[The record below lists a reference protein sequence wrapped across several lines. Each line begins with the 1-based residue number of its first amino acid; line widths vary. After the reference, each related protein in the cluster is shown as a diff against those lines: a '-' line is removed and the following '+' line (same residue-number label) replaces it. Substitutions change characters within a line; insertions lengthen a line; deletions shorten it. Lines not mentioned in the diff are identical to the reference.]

1 MRPIDMKTVLLV
13 GAFSLLSVVAALG
26 WTRNPTPQPLTPQP
40 ATYTA
45 DAPVAPRPAYYVTP
59 APRPSARRQ
68 YSDRP
73 SAYSSQPSVKPR
85 STKKSIAIV
94 AGTAGVG
101 AAIGALTG
109 GGRGAAIGALAGGG
123 AGFVY
128 DRLTHRRPLQF

>member
-26 WTRNPTPQPLTPQP
+26 WTRNPTPQPLTVQP
-40 ATYTA
+40 ANYTA
-45 DAPVAPRPAYYVTP
+45 DVPVAPRPAYYATP
-59 APRPSARRQ
+59 APRPTARRQ
-68 YSDRP
+68 YSD
-73 SAYSSQPSVKPR
+73 QPSVKPR
-85 STKKSIAIV
+85 STKKSVAIV